1 MIDKSFIDE
10 ISARGNEAK
19 AKATREFSKLTLE
32 QLNWKP
38 TGKGWSIGQCLDHLI
53 QSHRAY
59 YADLEQIVAGTYE
72 MTLWEKY
79 SPLTKLWGREL
90 RKHLQET
97 VKKKMVAPK
106 LIQPAGSNFM
116 LEHLGDY
123 YQSLDDFL
131 SYISKC
137 KDVDIDHTIINSP
150 TVKIVTYSLRDAF
163 QFLLQHEHRH
173 LNQAIRVKVSAGFP
187 A

>member
-1 MIDKSFIDE
+1 MVDKTFIDA
-10 ISARGNEAK
+10 ILVRGNEAK
-19 AKATREFSKLTLE
+19 SKAVREFSNLTVE
-32 QLNWKP
+32 QLNWKSTP
-38 TGKGWSIGQCLDHLI
+38 KTWSISQCLDHLI
-53 QSHRAY
+53 QSHQAY
-59 YADLEQIVAGTYE
+59 YPDFEQIAAGNYE

-90 RKHLQET
+90 RKQLQET

-106 LIQPAGSNFM
+106 LIKPASSNFT
-116 LEHLGDY
+116 LEHLSDY
-123 YQSLDDFL
+123 GQSLDHFL

-137 KDVDIDHTIINSP
+137 KDVDIDQTIINSP

-173 LNQAIRVKVSAGFP
+173 LNQAIRVKESTRFP
-187 A
+187 V